1 MLRIEPTGAVLGA
14 TVHGIDVSQELDESS
29 FAHILA
35 ALGRYGVLRFP
46 GQQLD
51 MGMLRRFSERF
62 GEIQGPSAGTPE
74 VAKEVYAHV
83 GTLSNLKQD
92 GKYIGLPD
100 AGQDWHTDM
109 SYRDVMGFVNVL
121 YGIRIPRRDGKPL
134 GGTEFSNMH
143 AAYDALSAELKERLS
158 KATATHDFEKF
169 WEHMRRDKASTR
181 PPMTD
186 EQRRR
191 RPPVVHP
198 LFLTH
203 PITGRKVLYCNPGYT
218 VRINEL
224 SQLESDA
231 MLDFLFQHQLQ
242 PQFRHIHS
250 WTENDLLV
258 WDHLGTIHRAIA
270 DYAPD
275 EVRLMRRCQVMATKI
290 FDPDF
295 LRPLRELAAVAP
307 GNGGARQRWSMRIAT
322 GVGVDRYV
330 CNQRPGR
337 LIASGT

>member
-1 MLRIEPTGAVLGA
+1 MLAIEPTGTVLGA
-14 TVHGIDVSQELDESS
+14 TVRGVDLSQPLDEPT
-29 FAHILA
+29 FGRILV
-35 ALGRYGVLRFP
+35 ALGQHGVLRFP

-51 MGMLRRFSERF
+51 LGDLKRFSELF
-62 GEIQGPSAGTPE
+62 GDIQGNPISEADKARPYPE
-74 VAKEVYAHV
+74 VDI
-83 GTLSNLKQD
+83 LSNLKEK
-92 GKYIGLPD
+92 GHYIGLAD

-143 AAYDALSAELKERLS
+143 AAYDALPAEIRQRLVT
-158 KATATHDFEKF
+158 ATATHDFEKF

-203 PITGRKVLYCNPGYT
+203 PITGRKVLYCNPGYA

-224 SQLESDA
+224 PPAESDQ
-231 MLDFLFQHQLQ
+231 MLAFLFGHQLR
-242 PQFRHIHS
+242 PEFRYIHT
-250 WTENDLLV
+250 WTENDLLI
-258 WDHLGTIHRAIA
+258 WDHFGTIHRAIA
-270 DYAPD
+270 DYGPD
-275 EVRLMRRCQVMATKI
+275 DIRLMRRCQVMATKV

-295 LRPLRELAAVAP
+295 LRPVRALEGVA
-307 GNGGARQRWSMRIAT
+307 
-322 GVGVDRYV
+322 
-330 CNQRPGR
+330 
-337 LIASGT
+337 